1 MALPIQ
7 FATVQDAICV
17 AVEVAR
23 GQGLAVE
30 EPILLRS
37 TNNAVAWLSPAN
49 VVVKVSEASNSR
61 LDIELQV
68 AKELNVLGAPVVSL
82 AAELPAIVHRR
93 NGLEMTFWTYHAQ
106 REIELPPGIVAHAL
120 SNLHGLLESLSP
132 ALKLSLPSYMEELN
146 FVRSLL
152 ADQAALPSLASADR
166 EMLSTTFD
174 RLRDRLD
181 QLAPASAW
189 EVIHGSPHEYN
200 MLVVS
205 GEPAFIDFET
215 TCFGPRE
222 WDLAHLNADVE
233 PQFARSMRA
242 EVLSLCRQMTSVKTA
257 TLCVADID
265 RGDMREH
272 AEYHLARITEDVAR
286 TMG

>member
-30 EPILLRS
+30 EPMLLRS

-61 LDIELQV
+61 LGIELQV
-68 AKELNVLGAPVVSL
+68 AKELCVLGAPVVSL

-93 NGLEMTFWTYHAQ
+93 NGLEMTFWRYHAQ
-106 REIELPPGIVAHAL
+106 RAIDLPPGIVTAL
-120 SNLHGLLESLSP
+120 SKLHGLLERLSP

-146 FVRSLL
+146 FVRCLL
-152 ADQAALPSLASADR
+152 ANRAVLPSLASADR
-166 EMLSTTFD
+166 EMLLTTFD
-174 RLRDRLD
+174 RLQDRLD
-181 QLAPASAW
+181 QLAPASTW
-189 EVIHGSPHEYN
+189 GVIHGSAHEYN
-200 MLVVS
+200 MLVIS

-222 WDLAHLNADVE
+222 WDLAHLNTDVE
-233 PQFARSMRA
+233 PQLARSMRA

-272 AEYHLARITEDVAR
+272 AEYHLARIREDVAR